1 MDPFN
6 IKIEREGQEVTL
18 TILPTDDGYYK
29 VIYYGG
35 ILGAI
40 TKDDQA
46 NTWSQVPEDEI
57 IAGELPLYHHI
68 DEDGRLQLV
77 FNEILAQDIGREI
90 DEERHVS

>member
-1 MDPFN
+1 MEPFN
-6 IKIEREGQEVTL
+6 IKIEQEGQEVTL

-40 TKDDQA
+40 RKEVNTNNWTKVPDDE
-46 NTWSQVPEDEI
+46 V

-68 DEDGRLQLV
+68 DEDDRLELV
-77 FNEILAQDIGREI
+77 FNEGLAQDIGQEI

>member
-1 MDPFN
+1 M
-6 IKIEREGQEVTL
+6 TL

-40 TKDDQA
+40 TKED
-46 NTWSQVPEDEI
+46 NSNNWTQVPEDEV

-68 DEDGRLQLV
+68 DEDDRLQLIFSEV
-77 FNEILAQDIGREI
+77 LAQDIGREI